1 MPITWEQHEKKLDDP
16 ALCELLPVRDY
27 LDNVLVRTSGA
38 LVAGYELRGITS
50 YFASDQERDRSKA
63 MLGALLKSI
72 PEQSMRVQVRYEV
85 VEDVAYT
92 QSAMAELIR
101 VRSIDLANSG
111 AQLKFGAT
119 DVNNLRN
126 NTSQTLQRGSQ

>member
-1 MPITWEQHEKKLDDP
+1 MPVTWKQHEKQLDDP

-27 LDNVLVRTSGA
+27 LDNVLIRTSGA

-85 VEDVAYT
+85 VEDVGNLFELYT
-92 QSAMAELIR
+92 AQDRSASEI
-101 VRSIDLANSG
+101 G
-111 AQLKFGAT
+111 
-119 DVNNLRN
+119 
-126 NTSQTLQRGSQ
+126 QR